1 MKRLSLVLSMVLFAI
16 GIMMAQR
23 TVTGVITDD
32 SGEPL
37 IGASILVKGT
47 PTGTVT
53 DIDGSYSLTVPEG
66 SNTLVVSYTGFSAQE
81 IILGADNIVDVTL
94 AEALTEL
101 NEVVVTGLGIK
112 KEKKALG
119 YGVSTISTDQV
130 ENRAEAD
137 IGRIMRG
144 KAAGVDISQTSGLS
158 GTGTN
163 IIIRGFSSITGSNQ
177 PLFVVDGVP
186 FNIDTNTD
194 RGFVGGGATAS
205 SRFLDLDPN
214 NIAEISILKGLSA
227 TVLYGEAGRNGVIL
241 VTTKNGNVGANS
253 DKKFEVTVSQG
264 LHFTEVSN
272 LPDYQNTYGNGF
284 SGNFGW
290 FFSNWGPSFDVR
302 GSNGVDENGQIAHPL
317 DQPQYANDFGDT
329 YQGVRYDYKPY
340 ESVENFFDKGVV
352 SNTSINIENNL
363 GNGSAISATYTYLND
378 NGFTPDN
385 AAGESTNYLK
395 KHNLGLGAR
404 TRLANGIGVKA
415 TFNYV
420 DSRGLKPPAASGAG
434 SNPSGASL
442 FANLV
447 YTPRSID
454 LLNLPYQSPIDG
466 RQVYYRRGS
475 AITNPLWTLNNARD
489 IETIRRFYNSVE
501 LDYELAPWLT
511 ALYRFGIDQ
520 YTQAQRREINRGG
533 SQVPD
538 GTLATSDRL
547 NRITDQVFNLNYS
560 LQLTDDISLD
570 GIVGVNLRREVRD
583 QNFGVSTN
591 QFVFD
596 LFEHSNFIDHQNYS
610 LLVEENTIGAYGT
623 ATVGYKNF
631 LYVNLQGRNDWTS
644 TLESE
649 NRSIFYPSASLSF
662 IPTEAF
668 ESLQGNS
675 ILNYLKLRAG
685 YGTSAGYPSPYQTR
699 SVLSTS
705 ANTFVTNGGAVLNTH
720 SVADRLGNPNLKPEI
735 HTELEFGIE
744 GRFVQNRIGLD
755 LSYYNKQSTD
765 LIIDLELDPS
775 TYYTNTTVNA
785 AEVENK
791 GIELGLN
798 LVPVKTKD
806 FIWDINLNY
815 TRNRNIVKKIA
826 DGVEQFRIGAG
837 SATGTFQTSG
847 DFNGINNWAL
857 EGEPYGV
864 IQGTPYRR
872 DEASGQRIVGADGNF
887 VPDQDISV
895 IGDPNPDFTA
905 NWINTVSWK
914 GLSFDFQ
921 WQYISGGD
929 IYSITTATMLAR
941 GNTVDTDFDRFLP
954 VVLPGVK
961 EDGTPND
968 VQAYIG
974 DVSFRAYFFA
984 NEGAIFDGTVIRL
997 REVGLSYS
1005 LPKAMLE
1012 NTPLGSVSLRISG
1025 ENLWYN
1031 APNFPE
1037 GVNFDPEVLSVGVG
1051 NRRGMEFVTG
1061 PTAKKYGVNLS
1072 ITF

>member
-16 GIMMAQR
+16 GTMVAQR
-23 TVTGVITDD
+23 TVTGTISDD

-53 DIDGSYSLTVPEG
+53 DIDGSYSLTVPDG
-66 SNTLVVSYTGFSAQE
+66 SNTLVISYTGFDTQE
-81 IILGADNIVDVTL
+81 LTLGADNIVDITL
-94 AEALTEL
+94 GEALTEL

-119 YGVSTISTDQV
+119 YGVSTISNSQV

-137 IGRIMRG
+137 IGRILRG
-144 KAAGVDISQTSGLS
+144 KASGVDISQTSGLA

-186 FNIDTNTD
+186 FNIDTNSD
-194 RGFVGGGATAS
+194 RGFAAGGSTAS

-214 NIAEISILKGLSA
+214 NVAEISILKGLSA

-241 VTTKNGNVGANS
+241 VTTKNGNVGNNS
-253 DKKFEVTVSQG
+253 NKKFEVSISQG

-272 LPDYQNTYGNGF
+272 LPEYQNTYGNGF

-290 FFSNWGPSFDVR
+290 FFSNWGPAFDVR
-302 GSNGVDENGQIAHPL
+302 GSNGIDENGQIPHPL
-317 DQPQYANDFGDT
+317 DQPQYAADFPEF
-329 YQGVRYDYKPY
+329 QGAPYDYRPY

-352 SNTSINIENNL
+352 SNTSISIENNL
-363 GNGSAISATYTYLND
+363 GNGSAISATYSYLND

-385 AAGESTNYLK
+385 AKGESSNYLK
-395 KHNLGLGAR
+395 KHNFGLGAR
-404 TRLANGIGVKA
+404 TKLSNGIGVKA

-442 FANLV
+442 FANLI

-454 LLNLPYQSPIDG
+454 LLNFPYESPIDG

-475 AITNPLWTLNNARD
+475 AIQNPLWTLNHSRD
-489 IETIRRFYNSVE
+489 FEDIRRFYNSLEV
-501 LDYELAPWLT
+501 DYELTPWLT
-511 ALYRFGIDQ
+511 ALYRVGVDQ
-520 YTQAQRREINRGG
+520 YTQQQRREINRGG

-538 GTLATSDRL
+538 GAMFTSNRL
-547 NRITDQVFNLNYS
+547 NRITDQVINLNYS
-560 LQLTDDISLD
+560 FQLTDDLSLD
-570 GIVGVNLRREVRD
+570 GVIGANFRREVRD
-583 QNFGVSTN
+583 QTFSVSTN

-596 LFEHSNFIDHQNYS
+596 LFTHSNFIANQAFS

-623 ATVGYKNF
+623 ATLGYKSY
-631 LYVNLQGRNDWTS
+631 LYVNLQARNDWTS
-644 TLESE
+644 TLEPD
-649 NRSIFYPSASLSF
+649 NRSILYPSASVAF
-662 IPTEAF
+662 IPTEAI
-668 ESLQGNS
+668 EALQGNS
-675 ILNYLKLRAG
+675 ILNYLKIRAG

-699 SVLSTS
+699 SVLSTG
-705 ANTFVTNGGAVLNTH
+705 ANSFVTSGGSILNTH
-720 SVADRLGNPNLKPEI
+720 SVSDRLGNPNLKPET
-735 HTELEFGIE
+735 HTEIELGIE

-755 LSYYNKQSTD
+755 LSYYNKQSAD
-765 LIIDLELDPS
+765 LIIDLSLDPS
-775 TYYTNTTVNA
+775 TGFTNTTVNA
-785 AEVENK
+785 AEIENK

-806 FIWDINLNY
+806 LIWDINLNF
-815 TRNRNIVKKIA
+815 TRNRNNVIAIA
-826 DGVEQFRIGAG
+826 DGVDQLPIGAG
-837 SATGTFQTSG
+837 EATGTFEVTEAFDG
-847 DFNGINNWAL
+847 VDNWAIP
-857 EGEPYGV
+857 GQPYGV

-872 DEASGQRIVGADGNF
+872 DETTGQRVVGADGNF
-887 VPDQDISV
+887 VPGADVAV

-941 GNTVDTDFDRFLP
+941 GNTIDTDFDRFLP

-968 VQAYIG
+968 VQGYIG
-974 DVSFRAYFFA
+974 DLSFRAYFFA

-1005 LPKAMLE
+1005 LPKNLLE
-1012 NTPLGSVSLRISG
+1012 NTPLGAVNLRISG

-1037 GVNFDPEVLSVGVG
+1037 GTNFDPDVLSAGVG
-1051 NRRGMEFVTG
+1051 NRRGLEFVTG
-1061 PTAKKYGVNLS
+1061 PTSKKYGVNLS

>member
-16 GIMMAQR
+16 GTMMAQR
-23 TVTGVITDD
+23 TVTGTITDD

-53 DIDGSYSLTVPEG
+53 DIDGSYSVTVPEG
-66 SNTLVVSYTGFSAQE
+66 STVLVVSYTGFDPQE
-81 IILGADNIVDVTL
+81 ITLGADNIVDVTL
-94 AEALTEL
+94 SEAITEL
-101 NEVVVTGLGIK
+101 NQVVVTGLGIK

-119 YGVSTISTDQV
+119 YGVSTISNDQV

-137 IGRIMRG
+137 IGRILRG
-144 KAAGVDISQTSGLS
+144 KAAGVDITQTSGLS

-194 RGFVGGGATAS
+194 RGFAQGGATAS

-214 NIAEISILKGLSA
+214 NVAEISILKGLSA
-227 TVLYGEAGRNGVIL
+227 TVLYGEAGRNGVVL
-241 VTTKNGNVGANS
+241 VTTKNGNAGGNS
-253 DKKFEVTVSQG
+253 DKKFEVSVTQG

-272 LPDYQNTYGNGF
+272 LPDYQNSYGNGF

-302 GSNGVDENGQIAHPL
+302 GSNGIDENGQIDHPL
-317 DQPQYANDFGDT
+317 NQAQYAEDFPEF
-329 YQGVRYDYKPY
+329 QGARYDYRPY

-363 GNGSAISATYTYLND
+363 GNGSAISATYSYLND
-378 NGFTPDN
+378 NGFTPDDALGN
-385 AAGESTNYLK
+385 STNYLK
-395 KHNLGLGAR
+395 KHNFGLGAR
-404 TRLANGIGVKA
+404 TKLSNGIGIKA

-434 SNPSGASL
+434 SNPSGSSL

-454 LLNLPYQSPIDG
+454 LLNMPYESPIDG

-475 AITNPLWTLNNARD
+475 AIQNPLWTLNHSRD
-489 IETIRRFYNSVE
+489 FETIRRFYNSVE

-520 YTQAQRREINRGG
+520 YTQVQRREINRGG

-538 GTLATSDRL
+538 GMLATSDRL
-547 NRITDQVFNLNYS
+547 NRITDQVFNLNYNF
-560 LQLTDDISLD
+560 QLTDDLSLD
-570 GIVGVNLRREVRD
+570 GIFGVNLRREVRD
-583 QNFGVSTN
+583 QNYGLSTN
-591 QFVFD
+591 QFVFN
-596 LFEHSNFIDHQNYS
+596 LFEQSNFIDHQNFS

-623 ATVGYKNF
+623 ATLGYKNY
-631 LYVNLQGRNDWTS
+631 LYVNLQARNDWTS

-649 NRSIFYPSASLSF
+649 NRSIFYPSASVSF
-662 IPTEAF
+662 IPTEAI

-675 ILNYLKLRAG
+675 VLNYLKLRAG
-685 YGTSAGYPSPYQTR
+685 YGTSAGYPNPYQTR
-699 SVLSTS
+699 SVLQTN
-705 ANTFVTNGGAVLNTH
+705 ANTFVTNGGTVLNTH
-720 SVADRLGNPNLKPEI
+720 SVSDVLGNPNLQPEL
-735 HTELEFGIE
+735 HSELEFGVE
-744 GRFVQNRIGLD
+744 GRFVQNRIGVD
-755 LSYYNKQSTD
+755 LSYYNKQSSD
-765 LIIDLELDPS
+765 LIIALDLDPA
-775 TYYTNTTVNA
+775 TGYTGTTVNA

-806 FIWDINLNY
+806 LIWDINLNY
-815 TRNRNIVKKIA
+815 TRNRNIVNKIA
-826 DGVEQFRIGAG
+826 DGIEQFRIGAG
-837 SATGTFQTSG
+837 SATGTLGTTN
-847 DFNGINNWAL
+847 DFDGVNNWAITDQ
-857 EGEPYGV
+857 PYGV

-872 DEASGQRIVGADGNF
+872 DETTGQRVVAADGNF
-887 VPDQDISV
+887 VPDQDIAV
-895 IGDPNPDFTA
+895 IGDPNPDFQA

-1005 LPKAMLE
+1005 LPKSMLE
-1012 NTPLGSVSLRISG
+1012 NTPLGAVSLRISG
-1025 ENLWYN
+1025 ENMWYN

-1051 NRRGMEFVTG
+1051 NRRGLEFVTG